1 LSLTC
6 DRSAVFSGY
15 PGFLRHDI
23 TEILRKMALSTIN
36 LEIWWCWSF
45 AAVVLSIVQN
55 EREYFV
61 INSYHIINVVL
72 WCLMPLSTIF
82 QLYHGGKFYWWR
94 KREYPEKNT
103 DLSQVTDRLYHMML
117 YWIHLAMNR
126 VRTHN
131 ISCDRH
137 LFHG

>member
-1 LSLTC
+1 MSLTC

-15 PGFLRHDI
+15 PGFLHHDI